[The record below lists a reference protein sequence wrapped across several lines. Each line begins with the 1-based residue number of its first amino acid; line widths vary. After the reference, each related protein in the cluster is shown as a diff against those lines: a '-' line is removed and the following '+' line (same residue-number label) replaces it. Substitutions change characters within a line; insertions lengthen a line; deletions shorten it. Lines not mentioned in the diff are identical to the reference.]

1 MGTPSVWLLCQGQQ
15 DEKAWEE
22 NVDNK
27 NIDKCGLLIR
37 RSVRDSMTR
46 CSLSCRQM
54 DQVPELKLMWVEQ
67 ELSKNAVVGE
77 GHC

>member
-1 MGTPSVWLLCQGQQ
+1 MKRLGRKMWGL
-15 DEKAWEE
+15 
-22 NVDNK
+22 DNK

-37 RSVRDSMTR
+37 RLVHGRIKR
-46 CSLSCRQM
+46 CSLSCKQM
-54 DQVPELKLMWVEQ
+54 DQVPKLKLMWVEE